1 MALPMTATGSLPRAT
16 LRTKARMY
24 LAVLPTA
31 ELAKVLL
38 TKMKKC
44 VAALPT
50 AELARVFLTKFA
62 P

>member
-1 MALPMTATGSLPRAT
+1 M
-16 LRTKARMY
+16 KAKMY